1 MPYHVI
7 AQIAEAG
14 TQPIPQIVYDYPGVN
29 PGIAAVEIIT
39 PDYLLGSA
47 EQSEIPLSDGPIS
60 PSRSMS
66 GWMAIIL
73 LLSWYQ
79 SQVTAL
85 PCYPRYCNFPR
96 LW

>member
-14 TQPIPQIVYDYPGVN
+14 TKVIPQIVYDYPGVN

-47 EQSEIPLSDGPIS
+47 E
-60 PSRSMS
+60 
-66 GWMAIIL
+66 
-73 LLSWYQ
+73 
-79 SQVTAL
+79 
-85 PCYPRYCNFPR
+85 
-96 LW
+96 